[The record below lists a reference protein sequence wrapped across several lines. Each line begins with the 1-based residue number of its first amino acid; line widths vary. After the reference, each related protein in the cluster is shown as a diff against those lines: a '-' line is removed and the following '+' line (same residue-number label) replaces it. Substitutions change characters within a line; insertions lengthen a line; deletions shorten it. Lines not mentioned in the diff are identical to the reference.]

1 MDFKILTITTLKEL
15 SQQKNLGRK
24 ARNVKNQMEILKL
37 RETTVIKTIGLF
49 LKFYWSIVAL
59 KCCVNFYCTAK

>member
-1 MDFKILTITTLKEL
+1 MDFKILTTLKEL

-59 KCCVNFYCTAK
+59 KFCVNFYCTAK